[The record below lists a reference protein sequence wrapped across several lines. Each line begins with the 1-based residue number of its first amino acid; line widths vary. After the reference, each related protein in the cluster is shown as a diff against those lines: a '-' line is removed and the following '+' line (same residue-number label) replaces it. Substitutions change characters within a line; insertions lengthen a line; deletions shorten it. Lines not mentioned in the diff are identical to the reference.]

1 MSKGCLAPKSGCGF
15 RRANAV
21 HGALPLILVACL
33 WRRCPMIVWTT
44 SRCCQSGQMISLVP
58 EDNPVLSLSFHNA
71 PLRHKGGGVD
81 VCGLLYPHTA
91 WCPGWGSL
99 QRPKIRSSIFW
110 LTRLILT
117 FWQVSQDQAFLDS
130 ALGQGWA
137 QKGWEYSSFRCLF
150 LCVWVV

>member
-1 MSKGCLAPKSGCGF
+1 MLLSGTKEVELMCVDF
-15 RRANAV
+15 CT
-21 HGALPLILVACL
+21 HTQLGAL
-33 WRRCPMIVWTT
+33 
-44 SRCCQSGQMISLVP
+44 
-58 EDNPVLSLSFHNA
+58 
-71 PLRHKGGGVD
+71 GGEASKDLKLGALFF
-81 VCGLLYPHTA
+81 G
-91 WCPGWGSL
+91 
-99 QRPKIRSSIFW
+99 